1 MKFKQFKYLNFHT
14 RKAYFLRYKLVP
26 MKAINT
32 MRKYFYL
39 SVFTLLMSL
48 KVLGQSNS
56 RVITTGVPF
65 LLITPDA
72 RSAGMGELGV
82 ATSADVYSQQWN
94 PAKYVF
100 AEKSQGLGVS
110 YTPYLSKLVDDIFL
124 ANITYYTKNTERSAW
139 GASLKYFSLG
149 DIQFNDLVANTI
161 VQQGIE
167 RPNELTLDIS
177 YGLKLNEKFSLAVAG
192 RFIRSDLKL
201 SSDVDATPAS
211 TLGIDI
217 AGFYRGDVFDLG
229 DNKGRM
235 RYGMNISNIGPRLKY
250 DEGGQ
255 KNYIPTNLRIG
266 TGLDLI
272 IDANNT
278 LNFNLEL
285 NKLLVPSP
293 VAVIENGEI
302 QGYQQPDITFL
313 KGIFESF
320 NDAPGGF
327 SEELKEITWATGI
340 EYVFQ
345 DSFALRT
352 GYFNESLEKG
362 SRRFLTLGAGFRL
375 DFANIDISYL
385 FSTSKIRNP
394 LENTLR
400 FSLTFNL
407 SGGDQLLND
416 SSAQ

>member
-1 MKFKQFKYLNFHT
+1 MNFCI
-14 RKAYFLRYKLVP
+14 RKGDFLRYNTIDLN
-26 MKAINT
+26 AIYLK
-32 MRKYFYL
+32 RFYL
-39 SVFTLLMSL
+39 YLNLLALVTALSVS
-48 KVLGQSNS
+48 GQNDS

-100 AEKSQGLGVS
+100 AERSQGLGVS

-124 ANITYYTKNTERSAW
+124 ANITYFTKNTERSAW

-161 VQQGIE
+161 IQQGIE
-167 RPNELTLDIS
+167 RPNELTLDVS
-177 YGLKLNEKFSLAVAG
+177 YGLKLNDKFSLAVAG

-201 SSDVDATPAS
+201 STDLDATPAN
-211 TLGIDI
+211 TLGVDI
-217 AGFYRGDVFDLG
+217 AGFYRGDIFDLG
-229 DNKGRM
+229 ENKGRM

-255 KNYIPTNLRIG
+255 KNFIPTNLRIG
-266 TGLDLI
+266 TGLDLVL
-272 IDANNT
+272 DTNNA

-293 VAVIENGEI
+293 VAIIENGDI
-302 QGYQQPDITFL
+302 VGYQQPDITFL

-320 NDAPGGF
+320 NDAPDGF
-327 SEELKEITWATGI
+327 SEELKEITWATGV

-362 SRRFLTLGAGFRL
+362 SRRFLTIGAGFRL
-375 DFANIDISYL
+375 DFATIDISYL
-385 FSTSKIRNP
+385 FSTSRIRNP

-407 SGGDQLLND
+407 SASPELLTETSN
-416 SSAQ
+416 

>member
-1 MKFKQFKYLNFHT
+1 
-14 RKAYFLRYKLVP
+14 
-26 MKAINT
+26 MKAINP
-32 MRKYFYL
+32 MRKYLYL
-39 SVFTLLMSL
+39 PIFTLLMSL
-48 KVLGQSNS
+48 SILGQNNS

-201 SSDVDATPAS
+201 SSDADATPAS
-211 TLGIDI
+211 TLGVDI
-217 AGFYRGDVFDLG
+217 AAFYKGDVFDLG

-293 VAVIENGEI
+293 VAVVENGEF

>member
-1 MKFKQFKYLNFHT
+1 
-14 RKAYFLRYKLVP
+14 
-26 MKAINT
+26 

-124 ANITYYTKNTERSAW
+124 ANITYYTKNTERSAL

-149 DIQFNDLVANTI
+149 DIQFNDLIANTI

-211 TLGIDI
+211 TLGVDI
-217 AGFYRGDVFDLG
+217 AGFYRGDIFDLG

>member
-1 MKFKQFKYLNFHT
+1 MKKQLSYLGC
-14 RKAYFLRYKLVP
+14 LV
-26 MKAINT
+26 MFIWGNA
-32 MRKYFYL
+32 FA
-39 SVFTLLMSL
+39 
-48 KVLGQSNS
+48 QSQS

-82 ATSADVYSQQWN
+82 ATSADVFSQQWN

-100 AEKSQGLGVS
+100 AKEKQAVGVS

-124 ANITYYTKNTERSAW
+124 ANLTYYTKNTERSAW

-149 DIQFNDLVANTI
+149 DIQFNDLIGNTI

-167 RPNELTLDIS
+167 RPNELTLDLS
-177 YGLKLNEKFSLAVAG
+177 YGLLLNEKFSMAVAA
-192 RFIRSDLKL
+192 RYIRSDLKL
-201 SSDVDATPAS
+201 SSDADATPAS
-211 TLGIDI
+211 SIGIDI
-217 AGFYRGDVFDLG
+217 AAFYQGEYFDMG
-229 DNKGRM
+229 TNKASM
-235 RYGMNISNIGPRLKY
+235 RYGLNVSNVGPRLKY

-255 KNYIPTNLRIG
+255 KNFIPTNLRLG
-266 TGLDLI
+266 AGMNLDLGGS
-272 IDANNT
+272 NV
-278 LNFNLEL
+278 LNFNLEF

-293 VAVIENGEI
+293 VEVGQENGVRLYE
-302 QGYQQPDITFL
+302 QPDISFL
-313 KGIFESF
+313 NGIVESF
-320 NDAPGGF
+320 SDAPDGL
-327 SEELKEITWATGI
+327 SEELKEVTWATGV

-345 DSFALRT
+345 DVFALRT

-362 SRRFLTLGAGFRL
+362 SRRFLTLGAGFQL
-375 DFANIDISYL
+375 DFATIDISYL

-407 SGGDQLLND
+407 SNP
-416 SSAQ
+416 SVEPAE

>member
-1 MKFKQFKYLNFHT
+1 MKKQLAYLGC
-14 RKAYFLRYKLVP
+14 LV
-26 MKAINT
+26 MFIGGNA
-32 MRKYFYL
+32 FA
-39 SVFTLLMSL
+39 
-48 KVLGQSNS
+48 QSQS

-82 ATSADVYSQQWN
+82 ATSADVFSQQWN

-100 AEKSQGLGVS
+100 AREKQAVGVS

-124 ANITYYTKNTERSAW
+124 ANLTYYTKNTERSAW

-149 DIQFNDLVANTI
+149 DIQFNDLIGNTI

-167 RPNELTLDIS
+167 RPNELTLDLS
-177 YGLKLNEKFSLAVAG
+177 YGLLLNEKFSMAVAA
-192 RFIRSDLKL
+192 RYIRSDLKL
-201 SSDVDATPAS
+201 SSDADATPAS
-211 TLGIDI
+211 SIGIDI
-217 AGFYRGDVFDLG
+217 AAFYQGEYFDMG
-229 DNKGRM
+229 TNKASM
-235 RYGMNISNIGPRLKY
+235 RYGLNVSNVGPRLKY

-255 KNYIPTNLRIG
+255 KNFIPTNLRLG
-266 TGLDLI
+266 AGMNLDLGGS
-272 IDANNT
+272 NV
-278 LNFNLEL
+278 LNFNLEF

-293 VAVIENGEI
+293 VEVGQENGVRLYE
-302 QGYQQPDITFL
+302 QPDISFL
-313 KGIFESF
+313 NGIVESF
-320 NDAPGGF
+320 SDAPDGL
-327 SEELKEITWATGI
+327 SEELKEVTWATGV

-345 DSFALRT
+345 DVFALRT

-362 SRRFLTLGAGFRL
+362 SRRFLTLGAGFQL
-375 DFANIDISYL
+375 DFATIDISYL

-407 SGGDQLLND
+407 SNP
-416 SSAQ
+416 SVEPAE

>member
-1 MKFKQFKYLNFHT
+1 MCVQKIS
-14 RKAYFLRYKLVP
+14 A
-26 MKAINT
+26 
-32 MRKYFYL
+32 
-39 SVFTLLMSL
+39 
-48 KVLGQSNS
+48 QSNS

-100 AEKSQGLGVS
+100 SEKSQGVGIS

-124 ANITYYTKNTERSAW
+124 ANVTYFSKNTERSAW

-149 DIQFNDLVANTI
+149 DIQFNDLIGNTI

-167 RPNELTLDIS
+167 RPNELTLDLS
-177 YGLKLNEKFSLAVAG
+177 YGLLLNEKFSLAVAG
-192 RFIRSDLKL
+192 RFIRSDLKV
-201 SSDVDATPAS
+201 SSDMDATPAS
-211 TLGIDI
+211 TLGVDI
-217 AGFYRGDVFDLG
+217 AAFYQGETFNLG
-229 DNKGRM
+229 SNRAIM
-235 RYGMNISNIGPRLKY
+235 RHGLNISNIGPRLKY

-255 KNYIPTNLRIG
+255 KNYIPTNLRLG
-266 TGLDLI
+266 TGLELI
-272 IDANNT
+272 FDPNNAI
-278 LNFNLEL
+278 NFNFEM

-293 VAVIENGEI
+293 VEVFSDSGEL
-302 QGYQQPDITFL
+302 QGYQQPDISFL

-327 SEELKEITWATGI
+327 NEELKEITWAVGA
-340 EYVFQ
+340 EYIFQ

-352 GYFNESLEKG
+352 GYFNESLQKG
-362 SRRFLTLGAGFRL
+362 SRRFITLGAGFSL
-375 DFANIDISYL
+375 DFATIDISYL
-385 FSTSKIRNP
+385 FSSSRIRNP

-400 FSLTFNL
+400 FSLNFNL
-407 SGGDQLLND
+407 TGGIQAAENEA
-416 SSAQ
+416 SE

>member
-1 MKFKQFKYLNFHT
+1 
-14 RKAYFLRYKLVP
+14 
-26 MKAINT
+26 MKAINL

-39 SVFTLLMSL
+39 SVFILLMSL
-48 KVLGQSNS
+48 SVLGQSNS

-211 TLGIDI
+211 TLGVDI
-217 AGFYRGDVFDLG
+217 ATFYKGDVFDLG
-229 DNKGRM
+229 NNKGRM

-278 LNFNLEL
+278 LNFNLEF

-362 SRRFLTLGAGFRL
+362 SRRFLTFGAGFRL

-400 FSLTFNL
+400 FSLNFNL

-416 SSAQ
+416 SSTQ